1 MVTRNFI
8 FPALLSTAFLAQGE
22 EFQKK
27 NGMVRDR
34 DTGLIW
40 TQSLDINKD
49 GKINASDKLSYE
61 DALSYA
67 KKCRVGGKSDW
78 RVPTIKEL
86 YSLIDFKGED
96 ISSYRGTETKGLRP
110 FINTKY
116 FAFGYGDVS
125 QGERLID
132 AQMVTSTLY
141 TSTTMRGNKTVF
153 GVNFADGRIK
163 GYGTGANKRNGKTK
177 TFYVYLVRGKQGYGE
192 NKFVDNKNGTITD
205 KSSGLM
211 WSKEDSRE
219 GMDWNEALSY
229 AKNARIAGYS
239 DWRLPTAQ
247 ELQYIVDYSR
257 SPDATQS
264 AAIDPVFN
272 CTSITNE
279 ANQKDYPSFWTS
291 TTHLS
296 QRQQGRDKSAC
307 YICFGRAMGCMH
319 GTWMDVHGA
328 GSQRSDP
335 KQGDASRFPEGRGP
349 QGDAIRIDNYVRLVR
364 DIARSKS

>member
-1 MVTRNFI
+1 MIRLFI
-8 FPALLSTAFLAQGE
+8 LTLLPYTLLAQE
-22 EFQKK
+22 KSFQTK
-27 NGMVRDR
+27 NGMVLDK

-40 TQSLDINKD
+40 TQSPDINKD
-49 GKINASDKLSYE
+49 GKINAADKLSYD
-61 DALSYA
+61 DAIAYA
-67 KKCRVGGKSDW
+67 KKCRVGAKSDW

-86 YSLIDFKGED
+86 YSIIDFRGED
-96 ISSYRGTETKGLRP
+96 ISSYRGDDTKGLRP
-110 FINTKY
+110 FIDTRY
-116 FAFGYGDVS
+116 FDFGYGDVANE
-125 QGERLID
+125 ERLID
-132 AQMVTSTLY
+132 AQMLSSTLY
-141 TSTTMRGNKTVF
+141 TSTTMRRNETVF

-163 GYGTGANKRNGKTK
+163 GYGMGVNRRSGKAK

-211 WSKEDSRE
+211 WSKADSGE
-219 GMDWNEALSY
+219 GMNWNAAITY
-229 AKNARIAGYS
+229 AKESRLGGYS
-239 DWRLPTAQ
+239 NWRLPTAQ

-264 AAIDPVFN
+264 AAIDPIFSS
-272 CTSITNE
+272 TSITNE
-279 ANQKDYPSFWTS
+279 ANQKDYPAFWTS

-296 QRQQGRDKSAC
+296 QRPQGREKSAC
-307 YICFGRAMGCMH
+307 YICFGRAMGCMN

-335 KQGDASRFPEGRGP
+335 KQGDASRFPQGRGP

-364 DIARSKS
+364 DIKK

>member
-1 MVTRNFI
+1 MKIITLTLL
-8 FPALLSTAFLAQGE
+8 PCALLVAQE
-22 EFQKK
+22 KSFQKK
-27 NGMVRDR
+27 DGMVRDN
-34 DTGLIW
+34 DTKLIW

-49 GKINASDKLSYE
+49 GKINAADKLSYA
-61 DALSYA
+61 DALAYA

-86 YSLIDFKGED
+86 YSLIDFRGED
-96 ISSYRGTETKGLRP
+96 ISSYQGEDTEGLRP
-110 FINTKY
+110 FIDTEY
-116 FAFGYGDVS
+116 FDFGYGDTS
-125 QGERLID
+125 EGERLID

-141 TSTTMRGNKTVF
+141 TSTTMRGSKTVF

-163 GYGTGANKRNGKTK
+163 GYGIGANRRTGKPK
-177 TFYVYLVRGKQGYGE
+177 TFYVYLVRGKEGYGV
-192 NKFVDNKNGTITD
+192 NNFVDNKDGTITD

-211 WSKEDSRE
+211 WSKEDSKA
-219 GMDWNEALSY
+219 GMNWNEALVY
-229 AKNARIAGYS
+229 AKKSKLAGHS

-264 AAIDPVFN
+264 AAINPIFSSS
-272 CTSITNE
+272 SITNE
-279 ANQKDYPSFWTS
+279 AKQQDYPSYWTS

-296 QRQQGRDKSAC
+296 QRPQGRDRAAC
-307 YICFGRAMGCMH
+307 YICFGRAMGCMR

-335 KQGDASRFPEGRGP
+335 KQGDASRFPQGRGP
-349 QGDAIRIDNYVRLVR
+349 QGDAIRIDNYIRLVR
-364 DIARSKS
+364 DIKKK